1 MASRNMSSGLSKST
15 YRSEL
20 QLHGHGLA
28 FSLDRELLA
37 ARSAK
42 VAALINENSQEN
54 ISSLLREI
62 PVDPET
68 FELVA
73 RFCHG
78 FELTLSS
85 ENVIPLI
92 CLANHLD
99 MTESHYNNNLLKKVF
114 NFFEQR
120 VLSSWNETIK
130 AFRSAGN
137 SLQQAAR
144 LGLFDAGLES
154 LVEKALANPR
164 YLGDPIK
171 NSTND
176 DDSGDE
182 EEGYRPNARRRLFVL
197 DWKSE
202 DLATLS
208 LQLYHPIIH
217 SMNQRGVPAEYV
229 AASLCQ
235 YAEKWVFSSGIGGD
249 NVSVYKRNSQRD
261 VIETVERLLPHE
273 KGLIPCSFL
282 FKMLKFAISLESS
295 NDCRNGFENRIGKQL
310 DQATVK
316 DLLIPSQ
323 GHTKEMQYDI
333 ECVRR
338 ILKHFYS
345 NYSSSDSSGLI
356 AVAEL
361 IEEFLADVASDID
374 LKIDTFTT
382 LAEVSMAA
390 SLGTQK
396 NSDGIYRAID
406 IYLDKHRYLTELE
419 REEVC
424 RMLDCHKMSPEAW
437 EHAMKNERLPLRF
450 VVQVLFVGQLQLRE
464 QRDTIAKEVQ
474 VFDEKLRR
482 EEVDEEEEEEN
493 EVKVGFYEEKV
504 RSEMEKMSIKVM
516 ELEKECYMMR
526 KEIQNG
532 CNHRMKKEK
541 ISMWKEMK
549 RKLGCMSSINNCNCQ
564 VKKKKKVH
572 PKY

>member
-1 MASRNMSSGLSKST
+1 
-15 YRSEL
+15 
-20 QLHGHGLA
+20 
-28 FSLDRELLA
+28 
-37 ARSAK
+37 
-42 VAALINENSQEN
+42 
-54 ISSLLREI
+54 
-62 PVDPET
+62 
-68 FELVA
+68 
-73 RFCHG
+73 
-78 FELTLSS
+78 
-85 ENVIPLI
+85 
-92 CLANHLD
+92 
-99 MTESHYNNNLLKKVF
+99 MTESHSNNNLLKQAV

-144 LGLFDAGLES
+144 LGLFEAGLES

-171 NSTND
+171 NSTFD
-176 DDSGDE
+176 DDIEDE
-182 EEGYRPNARRRLFVL
+182 EGGYRPNARRRLFVL

-202 DLATLS
+202 DLTTLS
-208 LQLYHPIIH
+208 LQLYHPIIRT
-217 SMNQRGVPAEYV
+217 MNQRGVPPEYV

-261 VIETVERLLPHE
+261 VIEVVERLLPDE
-273 KGLIPCSFL
+273 KGLIPCSVL

-295 NDCRNGFENRIGKQL
+295 NDCRNGLENRIGKQL

-323 GHTKEMQYDI
+323 GNTKEMQYDI
-333 ECVRR
+333 ERLKRV
-338 ILKHFYS
+338 LKHFYG
-345 NYSSSDSSGLI
+345 NYTSSHSSGLI

-361 IEEFLADVASDID
+361 IEEFLAEVASDID
-374 LKIDTFTT
+374 LKMDTFTT
-382 LAEVSMAA
+382 LAEMSKAA
-390 SLGTQK
+390 SLGTLK

-406 IYLDKHRYLTELE
+406 IYLDKHRHLTELE

-424 RMLDCHKMSPEAW
+424 KILDCYKMSPEAW
-437 EHAMKNERLPLRF
+437 EHAAKNERLPLRF

-464 QRDTIAKEVQ
+464 QRDTIAKEVE

-482 EEVDEEEEEEN
+482 EEVDEEDEKN
-493 EVKVGFYEEKV
+493 EVKMGLDEEEI

-516 ELEKECYMMR
+516 ELQKECNIMR
-526 KEIQNG
+526 KEIENG
-532 CNHRMKKEK
+532 CNHRVKKGK

-549 RKLGCMSSINNCNCQ
+549 RKLGCMSSINDCNCQ
-564 VKKKKKVH
+564 VNKKKKVH
-572 PKY
+572 PKN